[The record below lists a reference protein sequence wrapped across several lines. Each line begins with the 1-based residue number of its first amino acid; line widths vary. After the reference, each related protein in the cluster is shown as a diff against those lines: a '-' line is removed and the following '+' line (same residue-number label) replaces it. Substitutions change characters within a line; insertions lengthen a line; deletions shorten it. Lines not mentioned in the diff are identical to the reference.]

1 MCTIG
6 SRPVDSRA
14 MGEANGQYCTYWIRR
29 ALAESMGCC
38 HKCGG
43 LALSRVTAWDDE
55 YNRDAVTSSTTESR
69 PYCVDIIICFASAKP
84 LTSPPNLNCC
94 KIKKHLN
101 RNSRSQYS
109 GSNCSASSEDIQ
121 WWLHQIEARLS
132 LFDWSPVLAWSIDWT
147 HALYQGNSN
156 ATKVRAILLNILMIF
171 LASLPA
177 RFVSPQTASWAIR
190 CALIDAATTWY
201 RHRLYNIML
210 NQIRSVY
217 RLYPPIEL
225 KSKMITI
232 ETGTACPR
240 RPRHSM
246 EGALHCPLC
255 FWRSL
260 PNSLLN

>member
-1 MCTIG
+1 MMSITEPPSPLAPQRVDRIAWILSSALPRPNHSLHLQISTIVKYKNT
-6 SRPVDSRA
+6 STEILDHSIRA
-14 MGEANGQYCTYWIRR
+14 QM
-29 ALAESMGCC
+29 
-38 HKCGG
+38 
-43 LALSRVTAWDDE
+43 
-55 YNRDAVTSSTTESR
+55 
-69 PYCVDIIICFASAKP
+69 
-84 LTSPPNLNCC
+84 
-94 KIKKHLN
+94 
-101 RNSRSQYS
+101 
-109 GSNCSASSEDIQ
+109 SASSEDIQ

-132 LFDWSPVLAWSIDWT
+132 LFDWSPVLAWLIDWT
-147 HALYQGNSN
+147 HALYQRNSN

-190 CALIDAATTWY
+190 CALIYVATTWC
-201 RHRLYNIML
+201 RHRLYNML
-210 NQIRSVY
+210 NQIIRSVY

-260 PNSLLN
+260 PNSLIN